1 MLIIIPIQTKK
12 KNMRVITLKLVIS
25 IIFIVMFVTQISCG
39 LFSNWNM
46 PGASE
51 YREISRSN
59 RTERKARF
67 NSYSIE
73 KQIDI
78 YLFAMCCVEPSD
90 VEFESYL
97 IVDGESKLPHLT
109 ERIKLLK
116 DSRDKGN
123 LIGAIYEIDRDCN
136 CVANNP
142 NIMRV
147 LKENESQR
155 TPNDDEGD
163 KGWKKQYSWYLFELQ
178 RKSDP
183 KIQNA
188 PNPYSIINVQ

>member
-1 MLIIIPIQTKK
+1 
-12 KNMRVITLKLVIS
+12 MRIVTLKSVIN
-25 IIFIVMFVTQISCG
+25 IIFLAMLVTQVGCG
-39 LFSNWNM
+39 LISDWNL

-51 YREISRSN
+51 YRAISRSN
-59 RTERKARF
+59 RAERKAMF

-90 VEFESYL
+90 VEFETYL

-123 LIGAIYEIDRDCN
+123 LIGAIYEIEKDCN

-142 NIMRV
+142 SIMRI
-147 LKENESQR
+147 LKENESQP
-155 TPNDDEGD
+155 TPNDNEGD

-178 RKSDP
+178 QKNDP
-183 KIQNA
+183 KIQNV
-188 PNPYSIINVQ
+188 PNPYSIFTVQ